1 MAFTNKDMVLGSGSV
16 YMLKKDATNAT
27 MPAVATIATAENLAG
42 YIQGGFT
49 LSYKPT
55 YNTDKDDSGIIEKTV
70 MKEEEVKAKFGLIT
84 WNGEFIK
91 KSTQTAEVDTTTTVG
106 KRITEVGGVSN
117 AVMDLYWICFVPD
130 DTDRIEALQVLGL
143 ATGGFD
149 LAFGEKASKLEPE
162 FECKPYDEDGHKFKL
177 TETVPAA

>member
-16 YMLKKDATNAT
+16 YMVKKATAAEA
-27 MPAVATIATAENLAG
+27 MPDVATIAVAENLAG

-70 MKEEEVKAKFGLIT
+70 MKEEEVKVKFGLIT
-84 WNGEFIK
+84 WTGDFIK
-91 KSTQTAEVDTTTTVG
+91 KATQTAKVDTTTTVG

-130 DTDRIEALQVLGL
+130 DKDRIEALQVLGL
-143 ATGGFD
+143 ASSGFD
-149 LAFGEKASKLEPE
+149 LAFGEKASKIEPE
-162 FECKPYDEDGHKFKL
+162 FDCKPYDEDGHKFKL

>member
-16 YMLKKDATNAT
+16 YMVKKATAAEA
-27 MPAVATIATAENLAG
+27 MPDVATIAVAGNLAG

-70 MKEEEVKAKFGLIT
+70 MKEEEAKVKFGLVT
-84 WNGEFIK
+84 WTGEFIK

-143 ATGGFD
+143 SSSGFD
-149 LAFGEKASKLEPE
+149 LAFGEKASKIEPE

-177 TETVPAA
+177 TETVAA

>member
-16 YMLKKDATNAT
+16 YMLKKDTTNAT
-27 MPAVATIATAENLAG
+27 MPDIATIAKNANLAG
-42 YIQGGFT
+42 HIQGGFT

-70 MKEEEVKAKFGLIT
+70 MKEEEVKVKFGLVT

-91 KSTQTAEVDTTTTVG
+91 KATQTAEIDTATSG
-106 KRITEVGGVSN
+106 KRVTEVGGVSN

-130 DTDRIEALQVLGL
+130 DKDRIEALQVLGL
-143 ATGGFD
+143 ATNGFD
-149 LAFGEKASKLEPE
+149 LAFGEKAAKIEPE
-162 FECKPYDEDGHKFKL
+162 FDCKPYDEDGHKFKL
-177 TETVPAA
+177 TETVAAG

>member
-1 MAFTNKDMVLGSGSV
+1 MADTNKDMVLGSGSV
-16 YMLKKDATNAT
+16 YILKKDTTNAT
-27 MPAVATIATAENLAG
+27 MPDITAIAIADNLAG

-70 MKEEEVKAKFGLIT
+70 MKEEEVKVKFGLVT

-91 KSTQTAEVDTTTTVG
+91 KATQTAKIDTATTG

-130 DTDRIEALQVLGL
+130 DKDRIEALQVLGL
-143 ATGGFD
+143 ATSGFD
-149 LAFGEKASKLEPE
+149 LAFGEKASKVETE
-162 FECKPYDEDGHKFKL
+162 FDCKPYNEEGRKYKL
-177 TETVPAA
+177 TETVPEA